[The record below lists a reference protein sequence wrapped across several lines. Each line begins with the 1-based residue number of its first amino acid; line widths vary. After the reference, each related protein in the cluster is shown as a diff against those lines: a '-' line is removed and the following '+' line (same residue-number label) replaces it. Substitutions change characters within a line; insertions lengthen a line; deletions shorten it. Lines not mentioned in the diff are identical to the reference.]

1 MNTPHKSIHRHEG
14 THTQTFAARR
24 SVVHKPSWAIF
35 TLEGS
40 RRVVAF
46 AFAVAATVVF
56 RALVDI

>member
-1 MNTPHKSIHRHEG
+1 MK
-14 THTQTFAARR
+14 THTHTFAARR
-24 SVVHKPSWAIF
+24 SVVHKPSRAIF